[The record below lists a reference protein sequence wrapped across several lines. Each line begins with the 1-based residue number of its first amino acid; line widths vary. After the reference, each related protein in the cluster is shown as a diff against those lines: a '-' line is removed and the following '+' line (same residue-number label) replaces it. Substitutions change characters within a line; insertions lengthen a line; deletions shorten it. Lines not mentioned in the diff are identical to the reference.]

1 MTKSSPPNQ
10 PTNKQT
16 NQPTNQP
23 TKASTGSARDLTR
36 PLTLAVFLLTLLLYV
51 TTLAQYPLWGDPTEF
66 TFVAHVLGIA
76 HPPGYA
82 FMTLVH
88 KLFQTIIPVGTVAWR
103 SHLVSG
109 LVGAG
114 IVTALF
120 TTVRVLLTHTAAR
133 VGYELRPNLSLM
145 GALLTAVVISTG
157 ANFWQHAIHANP
169 HLITAGFLAL
179 NLCLL
184 TLWGVEQERK
194 RGGEEER
201 AGRFSYSL
209 ALLLT
214 FSLST
219 GLGVVHHPLTA
230 FAFPAYALFILWMRP
245 GIWREWRVWLGMLG
259 MAGVGLALFL
269 YYPWRSAAHTAVGPQ
284 SMNTLNGFLDHVL
297 ARGLAESLPYFSL
310 AEMPLRQLTYLSI
323 LFQQYAFLMLVLALV
338 GLGGIWSLKATRPFA
353 LLYTLAFLTTYGFV
367 ISLRAQDI
375 MAYLLG
381 PNLVVGVLAGLGL
394 WVTAVWLDSRPGIT
408 VPFVSLVLGA
418 LLLLPI
424 FYAPETYRLVSLREY
439 NAAQAYSDAVFTQFA
454 GRGEGVTLLNNWE
467 AFTPLE
473 YARLV
478 ENRWPDEADVRPV
491 LVSAA
496 EPWLP
501 SVFNTLPGGPV
512 FLNSYRPEIVAAGFR
527 LRARAGGFE
536 EVVEPGESSLPAEL
550 TAVGGSEGVGQ
561 GIELVGY
568 EVVDTAV
575 TGDFVPLTLALRL
588 PVTTTAYYA
597 PVLQIG
603 PISYPFTTDSH
614 LITPLWQ
621 PNEIIVERFDFA
633 LPHDLAPGVYPVTL
647 RLHNLSQ
654 NADAGINLTLP
665 TLRVT
670 EAQNDWLITTAGLLA
685 NYRQRVGLRSASVW
699 QGVRRHGAGWDTPLE
714 ARRNDVL
721 NILLTWEV
729 LDYPEES
736 YTVFLHLI
744 DEANR
749 PWLSLDYTPL
759 GGSAPTHLWFPKWL
773 PGQRYVDPY
782 RMVIPADLPAGTY
795 FIEVGLY
802 EMTSQRRLHMHD
814 RAGNLVGDRFIL
826 GQVNVGE

>member
-1 MTKSSPPNQ
+1 MTKSSPRNQ
-10 PTNKQT
+10 PANKQT
-16 NQPTNQP
+16 NQQTNEPTNTP
-23 TKASTGSARDLTR
+23 TGSTRNLAR
-36 PLTLAVFLLTLLLYV
+36 PLTLAVFLFTLLIYV
-51 TTLAQYPLWGDPTEF
+51 NTLAQYPLWGDPTEY

-82 FMTLVH
+82 FMTVVH
-88 KLFQTIIPVGTVAWR
+88 RFFQTIIPVGTVAWR
-103 SHLVSG
+103 SHLVSA

-114 IVTALF
+114 MVTALF
-120 TTVRVLLTHTAAR
+120 TMVRVLLSHVAAR
-133 VGYELRPNLSLM
+133 VGYQLRPNLPLM
-145 GALLTAVVISTG
+145 GALLTAVVVSTSP
-157 ANFWQHAIHANP
+157 NFWQHAIHANP
-169 HLITAGFLAL
+169 HLITAGFLAV

-184 TLWGVEQERK
+184 TLWGVGEQERK
-194 RGGEEER
+194 REREEEKSR
-201 AGRFSYSL
+201 PYSL

-219 GLGVVHHPLTA
+219 GLGVVHHPLTV
-230 FAFPAYALFILWMRP
+230 FAFPAYALFILWLWP
-245 GIWREWRVWLGMLG
+245 GIWRAWRVWLGMLG
-259 MAGVGLALFL
+259 MAGLGLALFL
-269 YYPWRSAAHTAVGPQ
+269 YYPLRSPHTAVGPT

-323 LFQQYAFLMLVLALV
+323 LSQQYPFLMIVLALV
-338 GLGGIWSLKATRPFA
+338 GLAGIWALKATRPFA

-408 VPFVSLVLGA
+408 VPFVSLVLGV

-478 ENRWPDEADVRPV
+478 ENRWPEEADVRPV

-527 LRARAGGFE
+527 LRARAWGFE
-536 EVVEPGESSLPAEL
+536 EVVEPGETSLPAEL
-550 TAVGGSEGVGQ
+550 TAVDGSEGIGQ
-561 GIELVGY
+561 GIEVVGY
-568 EVVDTAV
+568 GVVDTAV
-575 TGDFVPLTLALRL
+575 AGDFVPFTLALRVPL
-588 PVTTTAYYA
+588 TTTDYYA
-597 PVLQIG
+597 PVLQVG

-621 PNEIIVERFDFA
+621 PAEIIVERFDFA

-647 RLHNLSQ
+647 RLQNLSQ
-654 NADAGINLTLP
+654 NSDAGIALSLP
-665 TLRVT
+665 SLRVT
-670 EAQNDWLITTAGLLA
+670 EAQNSWRITTAGLLA
-685 NYRQRVGLRSASVW
+685 NYRQRVGLRSATVW
-699 QGVRRHGAGWDTPLE
+699 QGVRRHSAGWETPLE
-714 ARRNDVL
+714 VERDDVL
-721 NILLTWEV
+721 NIMLTWEV

-744 DEANR
+744 DAENR

-773 PGQRYVDPY
+773 PGQQYIDPY
-782 RMVIPADLPAGTY
+782 RMVIPADLPPGAY

-802 EMTSQRRLHMHD
+802 EMTSHRRLHMHD
-814 RAGNLVGDRFIL
+814 RAGNLVGDRYIL